1 MVTSRRP
8 TPALALRRCMG
19 LSLLLATLSLGSA
32 ACGGDE
38 VADSSD
44 WSTNEPDAG
53 GGSDADA
60 EPIEE
65 ERPDAEP
72 LTPQAA
78 SIVTVI
84 DVPMPVVAGQRFD
97 VTCEFLDADGE
108 LISYP
113 EGEAPPVRFDHSPSG
128 LLEVR
133 SGQLEAQHVGQATVA
148 CASPTLGLRD
158 EAPPSVEIVAGPLHT
173 LSTELS
179 DFQITAGD
187 TVTASCR
194 GFDAFLNPVD
204 LSGTELRLITD
215 VTNSG
220 VTLEAL
226 SATITTAGFYNV
238 SCFAEGVENFNEVT
252 LEVVPDLP
260 AELIVSVVPDQPVYG
275 TGQIVTLSAEAQ
287 DRYGNLVPQAR
298 ITYEAIPAGESFGDG
313 RFRFGQDGVYTLR
326 ASIDENNATEAPIS
340 REVEIVVNENGP
352 SIVCTGPGDGTMVN
366 HAPNTLLTFTGTVE
380 DSLGVEE
387 VLVNGSPATLDD
399 QGNFS
404 HRFRP
409 RFGINF
415 VDVVARDT
423 YGEESV
429 RTCSFLATNTYGN
442 HLLST
447 NDVVSLRLA
456 QDAIDDKGHTTT
468 IQSLNDVLLRVL
480 NSDGLLQQIRDAVV
494 SGGLLSFGCPLPWTD
509 DYTVSITGVEYY
521 GISLGTGNL
530 YRHLTEL
537 DLVGGGLDM
546 QATLRGVR
554 VRIRVYSPSGVCPD
568 FNPVADVDRV
578 TVNLTSNIALNGQSL
593 SASLRGTP
601 SASAG
606 EISLSGGNGF
616 SDLVYGALGDLFQN
630 TIRSEVEDAVEGAI
644 VDNFDSLLG
653 DLLGNLGTDALSG
666 GIEVPRLDGTGQIE
680 LLYDLGFSSLSVSSA
695 RMLLGMRT
703 RVRPQ
708 TTAIAYPTLGVAVPP
723 GSYLYEPSG
732 GQNTSV
738 SVHLMLLNQALHA
751 LWRGGLLEADIG
763 EALFGEDAE
772 GASVSLRTTLPPV
785 AALNP
790 DGSATL
796 MLGGMR
802 LEMVYPGLFDEP
814 VTLSLG
820 ATANTE
826 VNINNGQLSFS
837 NITLNEF
844 HLSPDEISLN
854 EGTRDILEG
863 FLRGFLQT
871 LLDDALNAALP
882 ELPVPSF
889 AISPSLG
896 VYGLPVGGELG
907 LTNPALDATD
917 RHLILRGNFG
927 VR

>member
-53 GGSDADA
+53 GESDADA
-60 EPIEE
+60 EPIDE

-97 VTCEFLDADGE
+97 VTCEYLDADGE

-133 SGQLEAQHVGQATVA
+133 AGQLEAQHVGQATVA

-220 VTLEAL
+220 VTLEDL
-226 SATITTAGFYNV
+226 SATITTAGFYNL
-238 SCFAEGVENFNEVT
+238 SCFAQGVENFNEVT

-494 SGGLLSFGCPLPWTD
+494 NPNTPIGEASCYD
-509 DYTVSITGVEYY
+509 VYVVGVEYF
-521 GISLGTGNL
+521 GINLGTGNL
-530 YRHLTEL
+530 YRHLTAL

-546 QATLRGVR
+546 EAILRGVR
-554 VRIRVYSPSGVCPD
+554 IKIKAKPESWTACAITGTLEPRAEVSSI
-568 FNPVADVDRV
+568 
-578 TVNLTSNIALNGQSL
+578 TLNLTSDVSLTNQTL

-601 SASAG
+601 SVTSG
-606 EISLSGGNGF
+606 EIDISGANGF
-616 SDLVYGALGDLFQN
+616 SSFVYGLIADLIQG
-630 TIRSEVEDAVEGAI
+630 TIRDMVEDAVRDAI

-763 EALFGEDAE
+763 EALFGAE
-772 GASVSLRTTLPPV
+772 ADGASVSLRTTLPPV

-826 VNINNGQLSFS
+826 VNINNGHLSFS

>member
-8 TPALALRRCMG
+8 TPALALRRCLG

-32 ACGGDE
+32 ACGGDD

-44 WSTNEPDAG
+44 WSTDEPDAG
-53 GGSDADA
+53 GEADADTA
-60 EPIEE
+60 PVDE

-72 LTPQAA
+72 LAPRPA

-84 DVPMPVVAGQRFD
+84 EVPMPVIAGQRFD
-97 VTCEFLDADGE
+97 VMCEFLDEAGDA
-108 LISYP
+108 IAYP
-113 EGEAPPVRFDHSPSG
+113 EGEAPPFRFDHSPSG

-133 SGQLEAQHVGQATVA
+133 SGQLEAQHVGQATIA
-148 CASPTLGLRD
+148 CASPALGLRD
-158 EAPPSVEIVAGPLHT
+158 ETPPSIEIVAGPLHT

-179 DFQITAGD
+179 NFQVTAGD
-187 TVTASCR
+187 TVSASCR
-194 GFDAFLNPVD
+194 GFDAFFNPVD
-204 LSGTELRLITD
+204 LSGTELRLISD

-220 VTLEAL
+220 VTLEGL
-226 SATITTAGFYNV
+226 DATITTAGFYNL
-238 SCFAEGVENFNEVT
+238 SCFAEGVENLNEVT

-275 TGQIVTLSAEAQ
+275 IGQIITLSAEAQ

-298 ITYEAIPAGESFGDG
+298 ITYESVPAGESFGDG
-313 RFRFGQDGVYTLR
+313 RFRFDQDGVYTLR
-326 ASIDENNATEAPIS
+326 ASIDENNATEAPLS
-340 REVEIVVNENGP
+340 REVEIVVNQNGP
-352 SIVCTGPGDGTMVN
+352 SIVCTGPGDGTMIN
-366 HAPNTLLTFTGTVE
+366 HAPNTMLTFTGTVE

-399 QGNFS
+399 QGGFS
-404 HRFRP
+404 ARFRP

-429 RTCSFLATNTYGN
+429 RTCSFLATDTYGN
-442 HLLST
+442 HLLAT
-447 NDVVSLRLA
+447 DDVVSLRLA
-456 QDAIDDKGHTTT
+456 QDAIDDKGHTAT

-494 SGGLLSFGCPLPWTD
+494 NPNTPIGSASC
-509 DYTVSITGVEYY
+509 YNIYVIGVEYY
-521 GISLGTGNL
+521 GINLGTGNL
-530 YRHLTEL
+530 YRHLTAL

-546 QATLRGVR
+546 QAILRGVR
-554 VRIRVYSPSGVCPD
+554 VKLRASRKSG
-568 FNPVADVDRV
+568 FNICVGTFEPEADVSSV
-578 TVNLTSNIALNGQSL
+578 TMNLTSDLALNGQTL
-593 SASLRGTP
+593 SAGLRGNPTVTSGNISVSGSNWFS
-601 SASAG
+601 SA
-606 EISLSGGNGF
+606 
-616 SDLVYGALGDLFQN
+616 VYGAIASLAQGI
-630 TIRSEVEDAVEGAI
+630 IRSMIEDAVESAI

-680 LLYDLGFSSLSVSSA
+680 LLYDLGFSSLSVNSA

-763 EALFGEDAE
+763 GALFGEDAE
-772 GASVSLRTTLPPV
+772 GAAVSLRTSLPPV
-785 AALNP
+785 AALNA

-820 ATANTE
+820 ATAHTE
-826 VNINNGQLSFS
+826 VAMNNGQLSFS

-871 LLDDALNAALP
+871 LLDDALNSALP

-907 LTNPALDATD
+907 LTNPALDSTN

>member
-53 GGSDADA
+53 GESDADV
-60 EPIEE
+60 EPIDE

-97 VTCEFLDADGE
+97 VTCEYLDADGE

-133 SGQLEAQHVGQATVA
+133 AGQLEAQHVGQATVA

-187 TVTASCR
+187 TVTASCQ

-220 VTLEAL
+220 VTLEDL
-226 SATITTAGFYNV
+226 SATITTAGFYNL

-494 SGGLLSFGCPLPWTD
+494 NPNTPVGSASC
-509 DYTVSITGVEYY
+509 YNIYVIGVEYY

-546 QATLRGVR
+546 EAILRGVR
-554 VRIRVYSPSGVCPD
+554 VKLRASRKSGINFCVGTFEPE
-568 FNPVADVDRV
+568 ADVSSV
-578 TVNLTSNIALNGQSL
+578 TLNLTSDIALSGQTL
-593 SASLRGTP
+593 SAGLRGSP
-601 SASAG
+601 SATSGNISVSGSNWFSSA
-606 EISLSGGNGF
+606 I
-616 SDLVYGALGDLFQN
+616 YGAIADLAQG
-630 TIRSEVEDAVEGAI
+630 TIRSMIEDAIESAI

-763 EALFGEDAE
+763 EALFGAE
-772 GASVSLRTTLPPV
+772 ADGASVSLRTTLPPV

>member
-1 MVTSRRP
+1 MR
-8 TPALALRRCMG
+8 

-53 GGSDADA
+53 GESDADA
-60 EPIEE
+60 EPIDE

-97 VTCEFLDADGE
+97 VTCEYLDADGE

-220 VTLEAL
+220 VTLEDL
-226 SATITTAGFYNV
+226 SATITTTGFYNL

-447 NDVVSLRLA
+447 NDVISLRLA

-494 SGGLLSFGCPLPWTD
+494 APNTPAGEASC
-509 DYTVSITGVEYY
+509 YRIYIVGVEYY

-546 QATLRGVR
+546 QAILRGVR
-554 VRIRVYSPSGVCPD
+554 VKLRARPKSGINGCQLTGTLEPE
-568 FNPVADVDRV
+568 ADVSSV
-578 TVNLTSNIALNGQSL
+578 TLNLTSD
-593 SASLRGTP
+593 
-601 SASAG
+601 
-606 EISLSGGNGF
+606 ISLSGQTLGAGLRGSPSATSGNISVSGSNWF
-616 SDLVYGALGDLFQN
+616 SSAIYSAIASLAQG
-630 TIRSEVEDAVEGAI
+630 TIRSMIEDAVESAI
-644 VDNFDSLLG
+644 ADNFDSLLG

-772 GASVSLRTTLPPV
+772 GAAVSLRTTLPPV